1 MDNHNELIITALCS
15 LKGIILCNIND
26 TRTHDLLA
34 GASPVD
40 ILRVVKVGASTVD
53 SWRVVNVGASPMN
66 CWRVVNDARLSV
78 PCRTKKVI
86 WLKPVSSR

>member
-1 MDNHNELIITALCS
+1 MDNHNELIITALWS

-26 TRTHDLLA
+26 TRIHDLLA

-40 ILRVVKVGASTVD
+40 ILRVV
-53 SWRVVNVGASPMN
+53 NVGASPVD

-86 WLKPVSSR
+86 WLKPVSSH

>member
-1 MDNHNELIITALCS
+1 MDNHNEWIITALCS
-15 LKGIILCNIND
+15 LKGIILCNINN
-26 TRTHDLLA
+26 TRTHDLLT

-40 ILRVVKVGASTVD
+40 ILRVVNVGGSPVD
-53 SWRVVNVGASPMN
+53 CWRVADVGASPVD